1 MNNINFI
8 AGAEGLDVVNIISSM
23 IKNSCIID
31 YGIVQEVVA
40 DGVVNVSLAVAN
52 TAEDIKCFTCVLA
65 NIASDALTIN
75 IKPKVGDRVLIVY
88 PKIYSDKMF
97 TLAEEEEDK
106 ALVTVEAEAKGYNML
121 SGIAILINQYKEGS
135 HKNYVTLDNGQ
146 LEAHMAYD
154 ADAETTL
161 FNLLASQNGVSLDIN
176 KNEDEGTSLLDLAVN
191 SEELSLSYNTGDKA
205 SILGVNV
212 NSDKAQVVYSKDDGT
227 ALFDLSVGSDGAV
240 TLANNKVNISTNA
253 DSEITVDNGKAEIKV
268 DKNGNVSIDAKTGKI
283 TLKNNSANLF
293 TILDG
298 MLQILNTSLAT
309 AGSPASHT
317 VVPQQFSQQSTQLG
331 QLMQ

>member
-1 MNNINFI
+1 MENINFI

-31 YGIVQEVVA
+31 YGIVQEVIA

-88 PKIYSDKMF
+88 PKLYSDEMF
-97 TLAEEEEDK
+97 TLAEKEEDR

-121 SGIAILINQYKEGS
+121 SGIAILMNQYKEGS
-135 HKNYVTLDNGQ
+135 HKNFVTFDEGK
-146 LEAHMAYD
+146 LEAH
-154 ADAETTL
+154 
-161 FNLLASQNGVSLDIN
+161 LA
-176 KNEDEGTSLLDLAVN
+176 
-191 SEELSLSYNTGDKA
+191 
-205 SILGVNV
+205 
-212 NSDKAQVVYSKDDGT
+212 YSKDDDKT
-227 ALFDLSVGSDGAV
+227 LFDLNIEADGAV
-240 TLANNKVNISTNA
+240 TIKDNKVNLNINSDN
-253 DSEITVDNGKAEIKV
+253 EITVDNSKAEIKV
-268 DKNGNVSIDAKTGKI
+268 DKEGNVSIDAKSGKI
-283 TLKNNSANLF
+283 TLKNNSASLF

-298 MLQILNTSLAT
+298 MLQTLNTSLAT

-331 QLMQ
+331 QLMK